1 MTSILTLCIA
11 ASAGLAGNSS
21 LASRDLSIRDLP
33 LPHIAEVGVDFSDAA
48 TDASR
53 DRFSAF
59 DVGLSLS
66 TTSPALAW
74 SDKAEASLSD
84 LEDSLGGATGPSS
97 DSSNELTVSGHLSG
111 IHPNGGSIDQ
121 IDEEFTKTTVVP
133 LPSAGLL
140 GVAGLAIVGVGSR
153 HRR

>member
-11 ASAGLAGNSS
+11 ASAGLAGSSS
-21 LASRDLSIRDLP
+21 LASGALSIRDLP
-33 LPHIAEVGVDFSDAA
+33 LPQIAVVGVELSDAA
-48 TDASR
+48 TDRSR

-59 DVGLSLS
+59 DVGLFLS

-74 SDKAEASLSD
+74 SDKSEASLSD
-84 LEDSLGGATGPSS
+84 LEDSLGGTAGPSN
-97 DSSNELTVSGHLSG
+97 SSNELTVSGRLSG

-121 IDEEFTKTTVVP
+121 IGEEFTKMTVVP

-153 HRR
+153 RRR